1 MMQRFSKISFKIK
14 RSSLVLVLLM
24 TAFGV
29 NGQSV
34 GVVLSGGGAKGLA
47 HVGLLRALEENQIP
61 IDYIAG
67 TSMGAIVGSLYAIGY
82 SPDEMEALLNSD
94 EFRKWSLG
102 VIDLEEKYYFKTKD
116 ENPGWIEFPFKKI
129 NDEFI
134 AQLPTNII
142 SPEQMD
148 LRFMQFLEPA
158 GAAANYDFSQLMIPY
173 FCIATDVYKNKAV
186 VMSSGNLSASVRA
199 SMTFPGYFKPI
210 VIDSVLLFDGGME
223 NNFPVDVMIEK
234 FNPEVI
240 IGCKVASN
248 PEKPDSD
255 DIYKQLENV
264 FMKNTNYSMPE
275 NGILI
280 APKVKD
286 FGLLDM
292 EMYDTLHTLGYQA
305 TLEKMDSIKLLI
317 QKRMDKTE
325 LAEKRAAFKEK
336 YRPLII
342 ENIFI
347 SGIDKESVSYILKN
361 IRRNRELLTFEEF
374 ELEYFKLLSDK
385 LVQSVYPRAI
395 YNPKSGYYDMYLDI
409 KAQNELSVSIGGN
422 ISSNLRNIGFVELDY
437 FFQKKNIYNL
447 SSNIYIGKFYNS
459 INGTFRMDFPPRQV
473 NKDKTIS
480 PFYVELSATSNRWDY
495 FKLSTDW
502 FVDSR
507 SPGKVLQQDYY
518 FRANFGRPML
528 IRSLFYAGFSYGR
541 QTDEYF
547 QTNYILK
554 EDTADM
560 GHFDFA
566 SIHATHEFSTLNY
579 KEYAT
584 EGKYARFR
592 AQYVTGQEIYHPGS
606 TTPTEFRQ
614 NTETGHS
621 WFRLSLSHL
630 NFHKI
635 NRWFTLGY
643 RTDLEYT
650 NKSPFANSMST
661 MLGAIT
667 FTPFPQSKVVL
678 LEKFR
683 ANTFAAVG
691 ILPVI
696 NFNTLLSL
704 RSEMYLFQP
713 YQFINTNTYKTEF
726 SEVFPAPSLMASLAL
741 VFHTPIGPLALSGSY
756 FNDEENPFYLQLN
769 FGYLL
774 FNRRGLE

>member
-1 MMQRFSKISFKIK
+1 MHCYTTIRSKIELIC
-14 RSSLVLVLLM
+14 LTLAILL

-29 NGQSV
+29 KGQSV

-94 EFRKWSLG
+94 AFRKWSLG
-102 VIDLEEKYYFKTKD
+102 VVDLKEKYYFKTKE

-142 SPEQMD
+142 SSEQMD
-148 LRFMQFLEPA
+148 LRFIQFLEPA
-158 GAAANYDFSQLMIPY
+158 GAAANYDFNQLMIPF
-173 FCIATDVYKNKAV
+173 FCIATDVYRNKPV
-186 VMSSGNLSASVRA
+186 VMTSGNLSASVRA

-223 NNFPVDVMIEK
+223 NNFPVDLMIEK

-248 PEKPDSD
+248 PEKPDSE

-264 FMKNTNYSMPE
+264 FMKNTDYSMPE
-275 NGILI
+275 NGILVS
-280 APKVKD
+280 PKVKD

-292 EMYDTLHTLGYQA
+292 EMYDTLHTLGYTA
-305 TLEKMDSIKLLI
+305 AMEKMDSIK
-317 QKRMDKTE
+317 RMIHRRVNTNE
-325 LAEKRAAFKEK
+325 LTKKRAAFKGR

-342 ENIFI
+342 KNIYI
-347 SGIDKESVSYILKN
+347 SGIDNESVSYILKN

-385 LVQSVYPRAI
+385 LVQSVYPRAM

-473 NKDKTIS
+473 NKNKTIA
-480 PFYVELSATSNRWDY
+480 PFYVELSATTNRWDY

-507 SPGKVLQQDYY
+507 SPGKVMQKDYY
-518 FRANFGRPML
+518 FKADFGRPML
-528 IRSLFYAGFSYGR
+528 IRSIFYTGFSYGR

-547 QTNYILK
+547 QTNYIFK
-554 EDTADM
+554 DDTADI

-584 EGKYARFR
+584 EGKFARFS
-592 AQYVTGQEIYHPGS
+592 AQYATGQEIYIPGS
-606 TTPTEFRQ
+606 TTPAEYQ
-614 NTETGHS
+614 QKVETGHS
-621 WFRLSLSHL
+621 WFRLSLSYL
-630 NFHKI
+630 NFRKI
-635 NRWFTLGY
+635 NPWFTLGY
-643 RTDLEYT
+643 RTDVKYS
-650 NKSPFANSMST
+650 NKSPFSNSMST
-661 MLGAIT
+661 LLGAIP
-667 FTPFPQSKVVL
+667 FTPFPQSKVIL

-683 ANTFAAVG
+683 ANTYAAAG
-691 ILPVI
+691 ILPII
-696 NFNTLLSL
+696 NFSTLLSL
-704 RSEMYLFQP
+704 RSEFYLFQP
-713 YQFINTNTYKTEF
+713 YQYIKTSAYKADF
-726 SEVFPAPSLMASLAL
+726 SETFPTPGIMASLAL
-741 VFHTPIGPLALSGSY
+741 VFQSPIGPLALSGSY
-756 FNDEENPFYLQLN
+756 FSGEENPAFLQLN

-774 FNRRGLE
+774 FNRRGLD